1 MSIKALAAT
10 AVICTLPTLGWAKAP
25 CGGNF
30 GKWINGVKSE
40 AAKQG
45 HSKSDLNTFFAN
57 VKIDK
62 KVLAAD
68 RSQAVFRQNFSKFSS
83 RVVSA
88 NRLKVGASKRKQY
101 ASSFKKAQSSYGVP
115 APVLLAFWAMET
127 DYGANQGGFN
137 TLNALATLA
146 HDCRRPDLFR
156 PQIFA
161 TIDLWKKGTFSPT
174 KSKGA
179 WAGEIGMV
187 QMLPE
192 DVLNRGVDGNGDG
205 KVDLVNTAPDAILT
219 AARVL
224 KAHGWKSGQPWMVEV
239 SVPKKMDWS
248 KTGLNRPQS
257 VASWVKQGVKARG
270 KMPSSKYQA
279 SLLLPEGR
287 KGPAF
292 LVFPNFDVYFK
303 WNKSL
308 VNVTTAGYF
317 ATRLA
322 GAPKVRAGS
331 TDKPLSGK
339 QMVALQKKLRQ
350 RGHDVGKIDGIL
362 GAKSRAA
369 VQKEQVRLGLP
380 ADAWPTASLLSKL

>member
-1 MSIKALAAT
+1 MSIKTLGAAALLL
-10 AVICTLPTLGWAKAP
+10 TLPAMAQAK
-25 CGGNF
+25 CGGSF
-30 GKWINGVKSE
+30 SSWVNGVKAE
-40 AAKQG
+40 AVKKG
-45 HSKSDLNTFFAN
+45 HSKSDVNKFFAS
-57 VKIDK
+57 VKQDK

-68 RSQAVFRQNFSKFSS
+68 RSQAAFRLSFSQFAGRVISS
-83 RVVSA
+83 
-88 NRLKVGASKRKQY
+88 NRMKTGAAKRKQY
-101 ASSFKKAQSSYGVP
+101 ASSFKRAQANYGLP

-127 DYGANQGGFN
+127 DFGANQGNFN

-146 HDCRRPDLFR
+146 HDCRRPNLFR

-174 KSKGA
+174 ASKGA

-205 KVDLVNTAPDAILT
+205 KVDLVNSAPDAILT
-219 AARVL
+219 AAKVL
-224 KAHGWKSGQPWMVEV
+224 QAHGWKSGQPWMVEV
-239 SVPKKMDWS
+239 TVPSKMNWA

-257 VASWVKQGVKARG
+257 VASWTKQGVKARG

-322 GAPKVRAGS
+322 GAPPFRKGTPDKALS
-331 TDKPLSGK
+331 TK
-339 QMVALQKKLRQ
+339 QMVSLQQKLKK
-350 RGHDVGKIDGIL
+350 RGHDVGKVDGIL
-362 GAKSRAA
+362 GAKSRIA
-369 VQKEQVRLGLP
+369 VQKEQTRLGLP
-380 ADAWPTASLLSKL
+380 ADAWPTATLLSKL